1 MINLIAF
8 HIPGSHIPISN
19 RLLGAMMAKFQ
30 FLPAETKF
38 YEWFE
43 KATGNLLEAATALR
57 DMFDHYEN
65 VEAKVGHITELE
77 HSGDFI
83 VHEVM
88 HLLMHTLII
97 PLDSEDI
104 ERLISALD
112 DALDKIEATAVRMVI
127 FQIEAPTERARQMAQ
142 LIRSGAQELHR
153 AMPNLR
159 EKKTFRLVT
168 EHIKEINTIENNS
181 DRMLRE
187 ALVDI
192 VNHKEDLFNLIRWK
206 EIYEM
211 LEEATDRMEDVAD
224 ILQRVVIKNG

>member
-1 MINLIAF
+1 MV
-8 HIPGSHIPISN
+8 
-19 RLLGAMMAKFQ
+19 KFQ

-43 KATGNLLEAATALR
+43 KATANLVEAADALQ
-57 DMFDHYEN
+57 DLLDNYEH
-65 VEAKVGHITELE
+65 VEAKVAHITELE
-77 HSGDFI
+77 HRGDFI

-88 HLLMHTLII
+88 YLLMHTLII

-112 DALDKIEATAVRMVI
+112 DTMDAIEATAVRMVI
-127 FQIEAPTERARQMAQ
+127 FRIEAPTERAKQLGQ
-142 LIRSGAQELHR
+142 LIRSGATELHE
-153 AMPNLR
+153 AMHNLR
-159 EKKTFRLVT
+159 EKKNFRLVA
-168 EHIKEINTIENNS
+168 EHIKEINTIENNG
-181 DRMLRE
+181 DRVLRE

-211 LEEATDRMEDVAD
+211 LEETTDRMEDVAD
-224 ILQRVVIKNG
+224 VLQRVVIKNG

>member
-1 MINLIAF
+1 MSGLRK
-8 HIPGSHIPISN
+8 PLPICLKAAEALED
-19 RLLGAMMAKFQ
+19 LLDNYDQ
-30 FLPAETKF
+30 
-38 YEWFE
+38 
-43 KATGNLLEAATALR
+43 
-57 DMFDHYEN
+57 
-65 VEAKVGHITELE
+65 VEHKVAHITELE
-77 HSGDFI
+77 HRGDFI

-112 DALDKIEATAVRMVI
+112 DAVDKIEAAAVRMVI
-127 FQIEAPTERARQMAQ
+127 FRIEAPTERARQLGH
-142 LIRSGAQELHR
+142 LIHSAASELHQ

-159 EKKTFRLVT
+159 EKKNFRLVT

-181 DRMLRE
+181 DQILRD

-192 VNHKEDLFNLIRWK
+192 VNHRDDLFNLIRWK
-206 EIYEM
+206 EVYEM

-224 ILQRVVIKNG
+224 VLQRVVIKNG

>member
-1 MINLIAF
+1 
-8 HIPGSHIPISN
+8 
-19 RLLGAMMAKFQ
+19 MAKFQ

-43 KATGNLLEAATALR
+43 KATANLLEGAEALE
-57 DMFDHYEN
+57 DLLDNYEQ
-65 VEAKVGHITELE
+65 VEHKVAHITELE
-77 HSGDFI
+77 HRGDSI

-112 DALDKIEATAVRMVI
+112 DVIDKIEATAVRMVI
-127 FQIEAPTERARQMAQ
+127 FRIEAPTERARQLGH
-142 LIRSGAQELHR
+142 LIRSGASELHQ

-159 EKKTFRLVT
+159 EKKNFRRVT

-181 DRMLRE
+181 DQILRD

-192 VNHKEDLFNLIRWK
+192 VNHREDLFNFIRWK

-224 ILQRVVIKNG
+224 VLQRVVIKNG

>member
-1 MINLIAF
+1 
-8 HIPGSHIPISN
+8 
-19 RLLGAMMAKFQ
+19 MAKFQ

-43 KATGNLLEAATALR
+43 KATANLLEGAEALV
-57 DMFDHYEN
+57 DLLDNYEQ
-65 VEAKVGHITELE
+65 VEHKVARITELE
-77 HSGDFI
+77 HRGDSI
-83 VHEVM
+83 VHEVT

-112 DALDKIEATAVRMVI
+112 DVIDKIEATAVRMVI
-127 FQIEAPTERARQMAQ
+127 FRIEAPTERARQLGH
-142 LIRSGAQELHR
+142 LIRSGASELHQ

-159 EKKTFRLVT
+159 EKKNFRRVT

-181 DRMLRE
+181 DQILRD

-192 VNHKEDLFNLIRWK
+192 VNHREDLFNLIRWK

-224 ILQRVVIKNG
+224 VLQRVVIKNG

>member
-1 MINLIAF
+1 MV
-8 HIPGSHIPISN
+8 
-19 RLLGAMMAKFQ
+19 KFQ

-43 KATGNLLEAATALR
+43 KASANLLEAAEALQ
-57 DMFDHYEN
+57 DLFDNYEQIDN
-65 VEAKVGHITELE
+65 KVARITELE
-77 HSGDFI
+77 HRGDFI

-104 ERLISALD
+104 ERLISAMD

-127 FQIEAPTERARQMAQ
+127 FRVDKPTERARQLAQ
-142 LIRSGAQELHR
+142 LIRSGAKELHM

-159 EKKTFRLVT
+159 EKKHFRLVT
-168 EHIKEINTIENNS
+168 EHIKEINTIENNG
-181 DRMLRE
+181 DRVLRE

-192 VNHKEDLFNLIRWK
+192 VNQRDDLFNLIRWK

-211 LEEATDRMEDVAD
+211 LEETTDRLEDIAD
-224 ILQRVVIKNG
+224 VLQRVVIKNG

>member
-1 MINLIAF
+1 
-8 HIPGSHIPISN
+8 
-19 RLLGAMMAKFQ
+19 MAKFQ

-43 KATGNLLEAATALR
+43 KATANLLEGAEALV
-57 DMFDHYEN
+57 DLLDNYEQ
-65 VEAKVGHITELE
+65 VEHKVAHITELE
-77 HSGDFI
+77 HRGDSI

-112 DALDKIEATAVRMVI
+112 DVIDKIEATAVRMVI
-127 FQIEAPTERARQMAQ
+127 FRIEAPTERARQLGH
-142 LIRSGAQELHR
+142 LIRSAANEIHQ

-159 EKKTFRLVT
+159 EKKNFRLVT
-168 EHIKEINTIENNS
+168 EHIREINTIENNS
-181 DRMLRE
+181 DQILRD

-192 VNHKEDLFNLIRWK
+192 VNHRDDLFNLIRWK

-224 ILQRVVIKNG
+224 VLQRVVIKNG

>member
-1 MINLIAF
+1 
-8 HIPGSHIPISN
+8 
-19 RLLGAMMAKFQ
+19 MAKFQ

-43 KATGNLLEAATALR
+43 KATGNLLEAATALQ

-65 VEAKVGHITELE
+65 VEAKVAHITELE
-77 HSGDFI
+77 HRGDFI

-112 DALDKIEATAVRMVI
+112 DAIDGIEATAVRMVI
-127 FQIEAPTERARQMAQ
+127 FQIETPTERARQLAQ
-142 LIRSGAQELHR
+142 LIRSGAQELHQ

-159 EKKTFRLVT
+159 EKKNFRLVS
-168 EHIKEINTIENNS
+168 EHIKEINTIENNG
-181 DRMLRE
+181 DRVLRE

-211 LEEATDRMEDVAD
+211 LEEATDRMEDIAD
-224 ILQRVVIKNG
+224 VLQRVVIKNG

>member
-1 MINLIAF
+1 
-8 HIPGSHIPISN
+8 
-19 RLLGAMMAKFQ
+19 MAKFQ

-43 KATGNLLEAATALR
+43 KATANLLEGAEALV
-57 DMFDHYEN
+57 DLLDNYEQ
-65 VEAKVGHITELE
+65 VEHKVAHITELE
-77 HSGDFI
+77 HRGDSI

-112 DALDKIEATAVRMVI
+112 DVIDKIEATAVRMVI
-127 FQIEAPTERARQMAQ
+127 FRIEAPTERARQLGH
-142 LIRSGAQELHR
+142 LIRSAASEIHQ

-159 EKKTFRLVT
+159 EKKNFRLVT

-181 DRMLRE
+181 DQILRD

-192 VNHKEDLFNLIRWK
+192 VNHKDDLFNLIRWK

-224 ILQRVVIKNG
+224 VLQRVVIKNG

>member
-1 MINLIAF
+1 
-8 HIPGSHIPISN
+8 
-19 RLLGAMMAKFQ
+19 MAKFQ

-43 KATGNLLEAATALR
+43 KATANLLEGAEALA
-57 DMFDHYEN
+57 DLLDNYEQ
-65 VEAKVGHITELE
+65 VERKVAHITELE
-77 HSGDFI
+77 HRGDTI

-112 DALDKIEATAVRMVI
+112 DVIDKIEATAVRMVI
-127 FQIEAPTERARQMAQ
+127 FRIEAPTERARQLGH
-142 LIRSGAQELHR
+142 LIRSAASEIHQ

-159 EKKTFRLVT
+159 EKKNFRLVT

-181 DRMLRE
+181 DQILRD

-192 VNHKEDLFNLIRWK
+192 VNHREDLFNLIRWK

-224 ILQRVVIKNG
+224 VLQRVVIKNG

>member
-1 MINLIAF
+1 
-8 HIPGSHIPISN
+8 
-19 RLLGAMMAKFQ
+19 MAKFQ

-43 KATGNLLEAATALR
+43 KATANLLEGAEALV
-57 DMFDHYEN
+57 DLLDNYEQ
-65 VEAKVGHITELE
+65 VEHKVAHITELE
-77 HSGDFI
+77 HRGDSI

-88 HLLMHTLII
+88 HLLMQTLII

-112 DALDKIEATAVRMVI
+112 DVIDKIEATAVRMVI
-127 FQIEAPTERARQMAQ
+127 FRIEAPTERARQLGH
-142 LIRSGAQELHR
+142 LIRSGASELHQ

-159 EKKTFRLVT
+159 EKKNFRRVT

-181 DRMLRE
+181 DQILRD

-192 VNHKEDLFNLIRWK
+192 VNHREDLFNLIRWK

-224 ILQRVVIKNG
+224 VLQRVVIKNG

>member
-1 MINLIAF
+1 
-8 HIPGSHIPISN
+8 
-19 RLLGAMMAKFQ
+19 MAKFQ

-43 KATGNLLEAATALR
+43 KATANLLEAADLLQ
-57 DMFDHYEN
+57 DLLDHFEN
-65 VEAKVGHITELE
+65 VDSKVARITELE
-77 HSGDFI
+77 HRGDFI

-112 DALDKIEATAVRMVI
+112 DTMDAIEASAVRMVI
-127 FQIEAPTERARQMAQ
+127 FRIEAPTERARQIGQ
-142 LIRSGAQELHR
+142 LIRSGAVEIHE

-159 EKKTFRLVT
+159 EKKNFRLVA
-168 EHIKEINTIENNS
+168 EHIREINTIENNG
-181 DRMLRE
+181 DRVLRE

-192 VNHKEDLFNLIRWK
+192 VSHKDDIFNLIRWK

-211 LEEATDRMEDVAD
+211 LEETTDRMEDVAD
-224 ILQRVVIKNG
+224 VLQRVVIKNG

>member
-1 MINLIAF
+1 
-8 HIPGSHIPISN
+8 
-19 RLLGAMMAKFQ
+19 MAKFQ

-43 KATGNLLEAATALR
+43 KATANLLEGAEALE
-57 DMFDHYEN
+57 DLLDNYEQ
-65 VEAKVGHITELE
+65 VEHKVAHITELE
-77 HSGDFI
+77 HRGDSI

-112 DALDKIEATAVRMVI
+112 DVIDKIEATAVRMVI
-127 FQIEAPTERARQMAQ
+127 FRIEAPTERARQLGH
-142 LIRSGAQELHR
+142 LIRSAANEIHQ

-159 EKKTFRLVT
+159 EKKNFRLVT
-168 EHIKEINTIENNS
+168 EHIREINTIENNS
-181 DRMLRE
+181 DQILRD

-192 VNHKEDLFNLIRWK
+192 VNHREDLFNLIRWK

-224 ILQRVVIKNG
+224 VLQRVVIKNG